1 MYGASLPSPKISNE
15 IHIMIDMVEK
25 YGYLFDISREVR
37 IPFFLYKIQIPFFI
51 PKTNIHMSYSIPHI
65 YSQKVYALQRTTI
78 SFSQAFSLIC

>member
-51 PKTNIHMSYSIPHI
+51 PKTNIHMSYSIRHI
-65 YSQKVYALQRTTI
+65 YSQKVYALQGLQFHFRKL
-78 SFSQAFSLIC
+78 FL